1 MNKKMLLMIV
11 AIFTTI
17 VLAACG
23 GKDKD
28 DAATDGDASDD
39 SKEFRVGM
47 EADYPPYNWTQN
59 DDANGA
65 VAIKGSKEFAGGY
78 DIAFAKKVA
87 EGLGK
92 ELVIVKM
99 GWDGLVPALQSNKID
114 AIMAGMSPTAER
126 KKTIDFTD
134 IYYQSDFVL
143 VVRKDSDY
151 IKDHYKEGEK
161 FVEMDSIQAFKGA
174 KLTGQLNTS
183 HYDVIDQIDGVKKET
198 AMDNFSAQRVALQ
211 SGKIDGYVS
220 ERPEGISASQA
231 LEDFTYVVFKEGFEA
246 DPTESSIAVG
256 LRKDDANKAKIDEIL
271 QGISEEERQKIM
283 EDAIQQQPSAK

>member
-1 MNKKMLLMIV
+1 MNKRFVLMIV

-17 VLAACG
+17 VLVACG
-23 GKDKD
+23 SKDAD
-28 DAATDGDASDD
+28 DTSDKATGDD
-39 SKEFRVGM
+39 SKAFRVGM

-59 DDANGA
+59 DNANGA
-65 VAIKGSKEFAGGY
+65 VEIKGSKEFAGGY

-87 EGLGK
+87 DELGK

-151 IKDHYKEGEK
+151 IKDQYQEGDK

-231 LEDFTYVVFKEGFEA
+231 LADFTYVVFKDGFKA

-256 LRKDDANKAKIDEIL
+256 LRKDDPNKDKINEIL

-283 EDAIQQQPSAK
+283 EDAIQQQPSAQ

>member
-1 MNKKMLLMIV
+1 MIV

-23 GKDKD
+23 SKDAD
-28 DAATDGDASDD
+28 DSGDKATGDD

-87 EGLGK
+87 DELGK

-114 AIMAGMSPTAER
+114 AIMAGMSPTKER

-151 IKDHYKEGEK
+151 IKDQYKEGDK

-231 LEDFTYVVFKEGFEA
+231 LADFTYVVFKDGFKA

-256 LRKDDANKAKIDEIL
+256 LRKDDPNKDKINEIL
-271 QGISEEERQKIM
+271 QGISEEERQQIM
-283 EDAIQQQPSAK
+283 EDAIQQQPSAQ

>member
-1 MNKKMLLMIV
+1 MIV

-23 GKDKD
+23 SKDAD
-28 DAATDGDASDD
+28 DSGDKATGDD

-87 EGLGK
+87 DELGK

-114 AIMAGMSPTAER
+114 AIMAGMSPTKER

-151 IKDHYKEGEK
+151 IKDQYKEGDK

-231 LEDFTYVVFKEGFEA
+231 LEDFTYVVFKDGFKA

-256 LRKDDANKAKIDEIL
+256 LRKDDPDKDKINEIL
-271 QGISEEERQKIM
+271 QGISEEERQQIM
-283 EDAIQQQPSAK
+283 EDAIQQQPSAQ

>member
-1 MNKKMLLMIV
+1 MNKRFVLMIV

-23 GKDKD
+23 SKDAD
-28 DAATDGDASDD
+28 DSGDKATGDD
-39 SKEFRVGM
+39 SKAFRVGM

-87 EGLGK
+87 DELGK

-151 IKDHYKEGEK
+151 IKDQYQEGDK

-211 SGKIDGYVS
+211 SSKIDGYVS

-231 LEDFTYVVFKEGFEA
+231 LEDFTYVVFKDGFKA

-256 LRKDDANKAKIDEIL
+256 LRKDDPNKDKINEIL
-271 QGISEEERQKIM
+271 QGISEEERQQIM
-283 EDAIQQQPSAK
+283 EDAIQQQPSAQ

>member
-1 MNKKMLLMIV
+1 MNKRFVLMIV

-23 GKDKD
+23 SKDAD
-28 DAATDGDASDD
+28 DSGDKATGDD

-87 EGLGK
+87 DELGK

-114 AIMAGMSPTAER
+114 AIMAGMSPTKER

-151 IKDHYKEGEK
+151 IKDQYKEGDK

-231 LEDFTYVVFKEGFEA
+231 LEDFTYVVFKDGFKA

-256 LRKDDANKAKIDEIL
+256 LRKDDPDKDKINEIL
-271 QGISEEERQKIM
+271 QGISEEERQQIM
-283 EDAIQQQPSAK
+283 EDAIQQQPSAQ

>member
-1 MNKKMLLMIV
+1 MIV

-23 GKDKD
+23 SKDAD
-28 DAATDGDASDD
+28 DSGDKATGDD

-87 EGLGK
+87 DELGK

-114 AIMAGMSPTAER
+114 AIMAGMSPTKER

-151 IKDHYKEGEK
+151 IKDQYKEGDK

-231 LEDFTYVVFKEGFEA
+231 LEDFTYVVFKDGFKA

-256 LRKDDANKAKIDEIL
+256 LRKDDPNKDKINEIL
-271 QGISEEERQKIM
+271 QGISEEERQQIM
-283 EDAIQQQPSAK
+283 EDAIQQQPSAQ

>member
-1 MNKKMLLMIV
+1 MNKRFVLMIV

-17 VLAACG
+17 LLAACG
-23 GKDKD
+23 SKDAD
-28 DAATDGDASDD
+28 DSGDKATGDD

-87 EGLGK
+87 DELGK

-114 AIMAGMSPTAER
+114 AIMAGMSPTKER

-151 IKDHYKEGEK
+151 IKDQYKEGDK

-231 LEDFTYVVFKEGFEA
+231 LEDFTYVVFKDGFKA

-256 LRKDDANKAKIDEIL
+256 LRKDDPDKDKINEIL
-271 QGISEEERQKIM
+271 QGISEEERQQIM
-283 EDAIQQQPSAK
+283 EDAIQQQPSAQ

>member
-1 MNKKMLLMIV
+1 MIV

-23 GKDKD
+23 SKDAD
-28 DAATDGDASDD
+28 DSGDKATGDD

-87 EGLGK
+87 DELGK

-114 AIMAGMSPTAER
+114 AIMAGMSPTKER

-151 IKDHYKEGEK
+151 IKDQYKEGDK

-231 LEDFTYVVFKEGFEA
+231 LEDFTYVVFKDGFEA

-256 LRKDDANKAKIDEIL
+256 LRKDDPDKDKINEIL
-271 QGISEEERQKIM
+271 QGISEEERQQIM
-283 EDAIQQQPSAK
+283 EDAIQQQPSAQ

>member
-1 MNKKMLLMIV
+1 MNKRFVLMIV

-23 GKDKD
+23 SKDAD
-28 DAATDGDASDD
+28 DSGDKATGDD
-39 SKEFRVGM
+39 SKAFRVGM

-87 EGLGK
+87 DELGK

-151 IKDHYKEGEK
+151 IKDQYQEGDK

-231 LEDFTYVVFKEGFEA
+231 LEDFTYVVFKDGFKA

-256 LRKDDANKAKIDEIL
+256 LRKDDPNKDKINEIL
-271 QGISEEERQKIM
+271 QGISEEERQQIM
-283 EDAIQQQPSAK
+283 EDAIQQQPSAQ